1 MVSAAWRIASKRTG
15 KGADMADRDAPQPVN
30 AMTTQPGANAK
41 NVHRYPGLSSFG
53 VEDIYQKLFFG
64 RKKESRDLANQ
75 IIANR
80 LTVLYATSG
89 LGKTSL
95 LQAGVFPRLREAG
108 FLPLRVRVNDPDLDA
123 MRVLRQGIES
133 ELQQERSLDSGVEM
147 SARPTGSWWEF
158 FKTTIFWRGDQVLV
172 PCLVLDQ
179 FEEIFT
185 LHNQKSRD
193 AIARELSH
201 LVNGSVPPEILAG
214 MRDGKIR
221 YSENPPDLRIVLSL
235 RIEYVGQLQE
245 LFHRIPSILNRRFI
259 LLPLG
264 PKGAKAAIEQPAKVT
279 GEHFLSRP
287 FGYQPKAM
295 AALRDYLV
303 DQESGTIEP
312 YQLQLQC
319 QEIERKVI
327 QLQAAADDF
336 VQVDH
341 DLLGRRKDLDK
352 VITDFYRR
360 TLDGLTDYVFQR
372 QTGQGHN
379 RIVARFQSRRTGKAA
394 RNLCELGL
402 LSDRGHR
409 WHLGQEQILQDYG
422 LQEDDLDF
430 LVNQRLLRKEEKL
443 KSFTY
448 ELAHDSLAA
457 PIFNARPYRLSGRA
471 KTGLA
476 VGTVGALIIVVL
488 LAGFAKIA
496 KQEAVIATKD
506 EEIASRR
513 NAAYSD
519 AAKTRIEE
527 LTAINEELRAELEST
542 NDGIQLLIDKN
553 TQIAAVLEDANQ
565 TEDIRVQQAQL
576 ATVQRKAKQSEEL
589 LTSIDKTTSRGS
601 GRGQSKLARSGI
613 AVPAMVEI
621 TSPRSGRSASVVKR
635 DTLKRRTIGTK
646 KSARRL
652 EQPRVSAY
660 GTFRMGDLSGK
671 GNENERPV
679 RQVKFSRPFAM
690 NTYEVTFEEYDAFA
704 LATGRELPDD
714 QGWGRGRRPV
724 INVTWEDATAY
735 AKWLSAETGKQY
747 RLPTEAEWEY
757 ATRAGT
763 ETPYWWGDD
772 IKQDGKVW
780 ANCDGCG
787 SRWDSNKT
795 AAVGQF
801 PANAYGLHDTSGNV
815 WEMVQDCWHD
825 SYQGAPE
832 DGSVA
837 WEGSGKQPC
846 GERVIRGGSWL
857 TAPWRL
863 RSAYRLKRNADVR
876 NDIIGFRLV
885 RDIEK

>member
-1 MVSAAWRIASKRTG
+1 MT
-15 KGADMADRDAPQPVN
+15 DRYAPPPVD
-30 AMTTQPGANAK
+30 AMTAQPGANTK
-41 NVHRYPGLSSFG
+41 TVHRYPGLSSFG

-133 ELQQERSLDSGVEM
+133 ELQQERNLDSDVEM

-201 LVNGSVPPEILAG
+201 LVNGSVPPEILEG

-221 YSENPPDLRIVLSL
+221 YSEAPPDLRIVLSL

-245 LFHRIPSILNRRFI
+245 LFHRIPSILSRRFI

-264 PKGAKAAIEQPAKVT
+264 PEGARAAIEQPAKVT

-287 FGYQPKAM
+287 FGYQPEAM

-319 QEIERKVI
+319 QEVERKVI
-327 QLQAAADDF
+327 QLQAEADDF

-341 DLLGRRKDLDK
+341 DLLGSRKDLDK

-360 TLDGLTDYVFQR
+360 TLNALTDYVFRR
-372 QTGQGHN
+372 QAGQGHS

-496 KQEAVIATKD
+496 KQEAEISRKE

-513 NAAYSD
+513 NVAYSD

-542 NDGIQLLIDKN
+542 NDNIQLLIDKN

-589 LTSIDKTTSRGS
+589 LTSIDKATSRGS
-601 GRGQSKLARSGI
+601 GRGLTKLARSGVS
-613 AVPAMVEI
+613 VPAMVDI
-621 TSPRSGRSASVVKR
+621 TSSGTGRSASGMKR
-635 DTLKRRTIGTK
+635 DTSKRRTIGTK

-652 EQPRVSAY
+652 AQPRVSSY
-660 GTFRMGDLSGK
+660 GTFRMGDLAGK

-679 RQVKFSRPFAM
+679 RQVEFSRPFAM

-724 INVTWEDATAY
+724 INVTWEDATVY
-735 AKWLSAETGKQY
+735 AKWLSAETGKRY

-757 ATRAGT
+757 AARAGT

-772 IKQDGKVW
+772 IKQDSKVW
-780 ANCDGCG
+780 ANCNDCG
-787 SRWDSNKT
+787 SPWDGNET
-795 AAVGQF
+795 APVGQF
-801 PANAYGLHDTSGNV
+801 PANGFGLYDMAGNV
-815 WEMVQDCWHD
+815 LEWVQDCWHD
-825 SYQGAPE
+825 SYKGAPE

-837 WEGSGKQPC
+837 WEEDGK
-846 GERVIRGGSWL
+846 GECDRRVFRGGYWG
-857 TAPWRL
+857 AIPAYL
-863 RSAYRLKRNADVR
+863 RSAARSGVGADDGG
-876 NDIIGFRLV
+876 NGLGFRLAQ
-885 RDIEK
+885 DIEK